1 MHVNY
6 DRGIAMKIIT
16 STRFVAGISATAI
29 TLGLCFTGV
38 SAAGAAEST
47 PRGVLVAQE
56 TIQQVAFS
64 AQPTAPGVIS
74 VTTEPG
80 SKVRLTA
87 KKTKTNK
94 AISVT
99 KSAGA
104 TGKLSFT
111 KLIPGTD
118 YTVTAP
124 DGTARVRALSAVNPT
139 KNLTVRS
146 TAMPDAVELSWNH
159 STTRATGGADIEFT
173 IEATNAQG
181 ETMTQPADKT
191 VAIMTGLDPDAIYT
205 FTVTPHNAMG
215 PGAASKAKM
224 TMTLRSLSST
234 DQTDVQESPQTPVQ
248 KPTPAPKAQSTQP
261 APGPAPVTPS
271 TRTIFVCPSDY
282 SDNGSTCQKTQA
294 YTYSNLAYTYHTEVT
309 NLPYTFHT
317 VTTGPA
323 PIINS
328 FETQDVCPSGYNLE
342 NYGAQGK
349 LCRLYG
355 AAPTAQ
361 IKDNAPSGFT
371 DNGSNYTK
379 SEQVKDQTPPG
390 YTDTGSQWQK
400 KDAAPAGYSDNGS
413 EYIATTNKISVQ
425 VAA

>member
-1 MHVNY
+1 
-6 DRGIAMKIIT
+6 MKIIT
-16 STRFVAGISATAI
+16 STRFVAGLSATAI
-29 TLGLCFTGV
+29 ALGLCFTGV

-56 TIQQVAFS
+56 TSQQVAFS

-94 AISVT
+94 AISMT

-124 DGTARVRALSAVNPT
+124 DGTARVRALSTVNPT

-146 TAMPDAVELSWNH
+146 TAMPDAVELSWIH

-271 TRTIFVCPSDY
+271 TRTIYVCPDGFT
-282 SDNGSTCQKTQA
+282 DVNGTCEKTAA
-294 YTYSNLAYTYHTEVT
+294 YTYSYVGYTFHTETTTSPYTYHTVQ
-309 NLPYTFHT
+309 
-317 VTTGPA
+317 TGSA
-323 PIINS
+323 PILESYETFTNS
-328 FETQDVCPSGYNLE
+328 CPGGYNME
-342 NYGAQGK
+342 DYGPNGK
-349 LCRLYG
+349 WCRLYG

-361 IKDNAPSGFT
+361 VKDNAPAGFT

-379 SEQVKDQTPPG
+379 SEQVKDVTPTG
-390 YTDTGSQWQK
+390 YTDNGSQLVIK
-400 KDAAPAGYSDNGS
+400 NPAPTGYTDNGI
-413 EYIATTNKISVQ
+413 EYIATANKISVQ